1 MQKVRCVCCCDIT
14 HFIPAPRVAIKL
26 TFDVQQITRLTMSDV
41 LKLYVAAY
49 QLPSMWKQLWK
60 NIHPYMSTQ
69 ISKDIELFVKNN
81 PFATENFLHI
91 LKTSSP
97 F

>member
-1 MQKVRCVCCCDIT
+1 MT
-14 HFIPAPRVAIKL
+14 
-26 TFDVQQITRLTMSDV
+26 DV
-41 LKLYVAAY
+41 LRLYVAAY

-69 ISKDIELFVKNN
+69 ISKDIEAFVKNN
-81 PFATENFLHI
+81 EFATENFIHI
-91 LKTSSP
+91 LKTSHP

>member
-1 MQKVRCVCCCDIT
+1 MPQSPTNVDIE
-14 HFIPAPRVAIKL
+14 RVSVTL
-26 TFDVQQITRLTMSDV
+26 TSSLQVSQLTMTDV
-41 LKLYVAAY
+41 LRLYVAAY

-69 ISKDIELFVKNN
+69 ISKDIEAFVKNN
-81 PFATENFLHI
+81 EFATENFIHI
-91 LKTSSP
+91 LKTSHP